1 MSLALS
7 LPAPELIVLS
17 TWMSAHPLHISKY
30 ILRYRTLY
38 PSAALLL
45 IRSSPSDFIFR
56 RNSTQYRNLAP
67 AVSKILA
74 IGARDPDAPPTLS
87 DPQLII
93 HTFSNGG
100 NLQTVNLIR
109 SYRQSTAQPFP
120 PHIKI
125 FDSCPG
131 KATARGSVR
140 ALSSALPVH
149 PLLRL
154 PVRLYIYF
162 LVAVYWVMFV
172 PLRLPEPIETNRAA
186 FNDKEL
192 MQGEKGR
199 CYVYSDADM
208 MVDWHDVESH
218 VAEARLKGFA
228 VRAER
233 FEGSGHCAHARVGGG
248 DRYWRIV
255 GEMWEGGVEGRE
267 YKRK

>member
-1 MSLALS
+1 
-7 LPAPELIVLS
+7 
-17 TWMSAHPLHISKY
+17 MSAQPLHISKY

-45 IRSSPSDFIFR
+45 IRSSASDFIFR
-56 RNSTQYRNLAP
+56 RTSTQYRNLAP
-67 AVSKILA
+67 AVQKILA
-74 IGARDPDAPPTLS
+74 LSAEDPDAPPTLS
-87 DPQLII
+87 DLQLIV

-109 SYRQSTAQPFP
+109 LYRQSTSQPFP

-131 KATARGSVR
+131 KVSASGSFR

-149 PLLRL
+149 PLLRI
-154 PVRLYIYF
+154 PVKLYICF
-162 LVAVYWVMFV
+162 LIAVYWLMFV
-172 PLRLPEPIETNRAA
+172 PLRLPEPIEASRAA
-186 FNDKEL
+186 FNDKAL

-199 CYVYSDADM
+199 CYVYSDTDL
-208 MVDWHDVESH
+208 MVDYHDVESH

-248 DRYWRIV
+248 DRYWSIV
-255 GEMWEGGVEGRE
+255 GEMWERGVGGQEFKE
-267 YKRK
+267 E